1 MNAGKLGAPRTLE
14 QRLAALRC
22 LQIDETLSLG
32 LDIGIGSCGT
42 AVVRLGEPPAILFLG
57 SRCFDPP
64 ENPKTN
70 ELLNKARRQ
79 QRGQRR
85 VIRRRRQRMQAVRRL
100 LHLAGLLDSPHPQTT
115 TAARG
120 TKPGDTTPPWAWRA
134 EGLTRKLERHELAAV
149 LIHIARHRGF
159 KSNSKR
165 DRASNAPD
173 EDKKV
178 LAGLFKLE
186 EQAQRY
192 TTFGEMLARDE
203 AFRDRKRNRFGVYD
217 RTPKRDL
224 IAEEVRK
231 LFEAQRRLGSDVA
244 ATDLEEQF
252 GKIAFHQRPL
262 QDSEEM
268 VGKCLFE
275 PAEMRTARNSYSFER
290 FRLLARL
297 TTLSIGENGRYRR
310 LRSEEL
316 NRAVADF
323 GAQRS
328 ISYKALRR
336 KIGLADNAFFE
347 GVPRVVGDSEGGRR
361 TKKAEDGEARDVAA
375 SKGAAAGTYAVREA
389 IGDTPFRSLISTPEK
404 LDRIAEV
411 ISFRDDIDRIAAGL
425 DEIGLEP
432 LVRDALLTAAKRG
445 DFAEFRQAGHI
456 SAFAARKM
464 IPHFLAGAPTYD
476 KAAEAAGYVHTT
488 RRTIPIEEIKNPTVH
503 RTLGETIKQIV
514 ALLSELKVRPGRI
527 HVELAREVGRSAEM
541 RDEIRR
547 GIEKRT
553 KEREEARK
561 KFLDLVAR
569 PHCTDDE
576 LLRYELWREQQ
587 ERCIYSETYIP
598 PDWLLDGHNEVQVDH
613 ALPRSRSQDSK
624 RINQVLCMTTENQK
638 KGNRTPFEWFK
649 QDGRDWDALAARV
662 ERLPIKGIKKRN
674 ILMRTFADRE
684 AKFLERNLTD
694 TRYAAKVLLG
704 ALEALYGGR
713 DTDGARRMFARPG
726 SITWNMRKSWGV
738 EDLKKSADGARQG
751 DRHHALDALVC
762 ACTTEAV
769 LQAVTRELQKMEQ
782 EGRSRRV
789 VMVDPPW
796 PGFRADAAVALA
808 RVFVSR
814 SENRRARGESHGA
827 TIYSVSERDG
837 ETVIYERRSIDKLTE
852 KDVDRI
858 KDADRNSKVREAL
871 LDWIARGRPKAGP
884 PRSPK
889 GDAIRKVRIATNKKL
904 AIQVRGGHADRSG
917 MVRVDV
923 FRKEKR
929 FHLVPIYLHQVI
941 DGSSWPAPPN
951 RAIVAH
957 KDEDQWTEM
966 GPDSQFLFSLFPYSY
981 VRVIKSNGEIIEG
994 YYRGTDIGGAQIAL
1008 SDASDKDTT
1017 YKGIGTKL
1025 LAQMQK
1031 FQVDRLGRRT
1041 EIVREAR
1048 TWHGVVCT

>member
-1 MNAGKLGAPRTLE
+1 MNAGDIGSPRTLE
-14 QRLAALRC
+14 QRLAALQA
-22 LQIDETLSLG
+22 LPIDESLSLG

-42 AVVRLGEPPAILFLG
+42 GAAVSGASPRIVFLG

-85 VIRRRRQRMQAVRRL
+85 VIRRRRQRMHAVRHL
-100 LHLAGLLDSPHPQTT
+100 LHAAGLLDSPAPLPSATEKGNGPDK
-115 TAARG
+115 A
-120 TKPGDTTPPWAWRA
+120 PPPWAWRA
-134 EGLTRKLERHELAAV
+134 EGLARKLERHELAAV

-178 LAGLFKLE
+178 LAGIFKLE
-186 EQAQRY
+186 EQAARY
-192 TTFGEMLARDE
+192 ATFGEMLVRDE
-203 AFRDRKRNRFGVYD
+203 AFRDRKRNRQGVYD

-231 LFEAQRRLGSDVA
+231 LFEAQRRLGSGF
-244 ATDLEEQF
+244 ATSDLEERF

-262 QDSEEM
+262 QDSEAM
-268 VGKCLFE
+268 VGECPFE
-275 PAEMRTARNSYSFER
+275 RGEMRAARNGYSFER
-290 FRLLARL
+290 FRFLARL

-310 LRSEEL
+310 LSPKEL
-316 NRAVADF
+316 NDAIADF

-328 ISYKALRR
+328 ITYKALRR
-336 KIGLADNAFFE
+336 KIGLADDASFE
-347 GVPRVVGDSEGGRR
+347 GVPRVAGDGGGKRA
-361 TKKAEDGEARDVAA
+361 KKTDDGEARDVAA
-375 SKGAAAGTYAVREA
+375 SKGAAAGTYAIREA
-389 IGDTPFRSLISTPEK
+389 IGDTPFRSLIAAPEK

-425 DEIGLEP
+425 GEIGLEP

-456 SAFAARKM
+456 SALAARKM

-476 KAAEAAGYVHTT
+476 KAAAAAGYVHTT
-488 RRTIPIEEIKNPTVH
+488 RRTIPIEEIKNPTV
-503 RTLGETIKQIV
+503 RRSLGETVKQVI

-527 HVELAREVGRSAEM
+527 HVELARDVGRSAEM

-561 KFLDLVAR
+561 KFLELVAR
-569 PHCTDDE
+569 PHCTDEE

-587 ERCIYSETYIP
+587 ERCIYSDTYIP

-613 ALPRSRSQDSK
+613 ALPRSRSQDNK
-624 RINQVLCMTTENQK
+624 RINQVLCLTTENQK
-638 KGNRTPFEWFK
+638 KGNRTPFEWFQ
-649 QDGRDWDALAARV
+649 QDGRDWDALVARV

-684 AKFLERNLTD
+684 ATFLDRNLTD

-713 DTDGARRMFARPG
+713 DTDGARRLFARPG
-726 SITWNMRKSWGV
+726 SITWNMRKAWGV
-738 EDLKKSADGARQG
+738 EDLKKSADGTRQG

-762 ACTTEAV
+762 ACTTEAT

-789 VMVDPPW
+789 VPVDPPW
-796 PGFRADAAVALA
+796 PSFRADVATALA
-808 RVFVSR
+808 SIFVSR
-814 SENRRARGESHGA
+814 SEKRRARGESHGA
-827 TIYSVSERDG
+827 TIYSISERDG

-858 KDADRNSKVREAL
+858 KDADRNGKIREAL
-871 LDWIARGRPKAGP
+871 LDWINRGKPKSDL

-889 GDAIRKVRIATNKKL
+889 GDEIRKVRIATKKKL
-904 AIQVRGGHADRSG
+904 GIEVRGGHADRTE

-923 FRKEKR
+923 FDKGGRY
-929 FHLVPIYLHQVI
+929 FLVPIYLHQIVNHAR
-941 DGSSWPAPPN
+941 WPSPPA
-951 RAIVAH
+951 RAIVAYAEEA
-957 KDEDQWTEM
+957 DWTAIDSTHRYRFSLY
-966 GPDSQFLFSLFPYSY
+966 PDSCLEVVTSKGQ
-981 VRVIKSNGEIIEG
+981 IIEG
-994 YYRGTDIGGAQIAL
+994 YYRGTDRSTGAISISNAADREQT
-1008 SDASDKDTT
+1008 ST
-1017 YKGIGTKL
+1017 GIGAKTLKGFR
-1025 LAQMQK
+1025 K